1 RTLFV
6 RRNGRSYTMRNGDT
20 SHEVTATQ
28 IDALTIRIASPE
40 HAGNYLVLRLDD
52 AIQVSTGGQSW
63 ELARIHPFA
72 ATASGASD
80 EAHPGAPMPG
90 RIVAVHV
97 KEGDRVEQ
105 GQVLL
110 VMEGMK
116 MEVTVKA
123 GVAGIIEKVIYAVGD
138 TVEAEAPLVD
148 IKTD

>member
-1 RTLFV
+1 
-6 RRNGRSYTMRNGDT
+6 M
-20 SHEVTATQ
+20 
-28 IDALTIRIASPE
+28 
-40 HAGNYLVLRLDD
+40 LRLDD

-63 ELARIHPFA
+63 QLTRIHPFA
-72 ATASGASD
+72 ASAAGSSD

-105 GQVLL
+105 GQPLL

-123 GVAGIIEKVIYAVGD
+123 GVAGIIEKVIYIVGD
-138 TVEAEAPLVD
+138 MVEAEAPLVD
-148 IKTD
+148 IKKD